1 MKTHTPARGWTR
13 HPHQDPDAAD
23 EATGLTNLVT
33 ALEASL
39 AADPDSPPTL
49 VVAIRDGD
57 SVEVRLRPL
66 DHHPSLELEGLVAP
80 PEWWCLGTV
89 TGGTARS
96 IDPAVASIDAP
107 SAEGFRVHFAQLV
120 ARSGMVTRVL
130 RDRRTD
136 TVHVVPASAAPSAP
150 EDGGLIDDLLRRS
163 FGLPT
168 APPARD
174 SSELFAA
181 LWVHHLMHDAASL
194 DLVDALWSDVAA
206 RHPAFAAVDES
217 GEPALR
223 RWATDN
229 LVRAGEL
236 MATTF
241 PWARVRAACRDG
253 VGPVTGRPAELAGWL
268 DDGSFARLVMTSFG
282 PMHDLVVDLHELLT
296 PDAYRRLVDTLGAW
310 GVFDP
315 S

>member
-107 SAEGFRVHFAQLV
+107 SAEGKTCF
-120 ARSGMVTRVL
+120 
-130 RDRRTD
+130 
-136 TVHVVPASAAPSAP
+136 
-150 EDGGLIDDLLRRS
+150 
-163 FGLPT
+163 
-168 APPARD
+168 
-174 SSELFAA
+174 
-181 LWVHHLMHDAASL
+181 
-194 DLVDALWSDVAA
+194 
-206 RHPAFAAVDES
+206 
-217 GEPALR
+217 
-223 RWATDN
+223 
-229 LVRAGEL
+229 
-236 MATTF
+236 
-241 PWARVRAACRDG
+241 
-253 VGPVTGRPAELAGWL
+253 VTGRPATVVAC
-268 DDGSFARLVMTSFG
+268 FAK
-282 PMHDLVVDLHELLT
+282 
-296 PDAYRRLVDTLGAW
+296 AY
-310 GVFDP
+310 
-315 S
+315 